1 MQTNIE
7 IYKGQIMNQTL
18 EDLKV
23 KLAEKQAENKARL
36 STMIEAKKIELEIN
50 KLDSEFFTK
59 QTLIQSDIDNLNTI
73 IKLIEEKQAKH
84 EKKLRR
90 TFGLG
95 EIPSLILTIATNVMY
110 AKMDDREELYIAS
123 KLNSVLVE
131 MLVESIGRP
140 AYFNA
145 KDLVVEPAIEYDI
158 EKARTSI
165 KLAYIAM
172 GLVSEPDLSK
182 LTEDNFSRRFKAAQ
196 LQAEELQAN
205 TLKYID
211 SDETVEYE

>member
-1 MQTNIE
+1 
-7 IYKGQIMNQTL
+7 MNQTL
-18 EDLKV
+18 EDLKI
-23 KLAEKQAENKARL
+23 KLAEKQQENKARL
-36 STMIEAKKIELEIN
+36 STMIEAKRIELEIN

-59 QTLIQSDIDNLNTI
+59 QTLIQTDIDNLNVIVT
-73 IKLIEEKQAKH
+73 LIEEKQAKH

-123 KLNSVLVE
+123 KLNTVLVE
-131 MLVESIGRP
+131 MLVESVGRT

-145 KDLVVEPAIEYDI
+145 KDLVVEEAIDYDI
-158 EKARTSI
+158 DKVRTSI

-172 GLVSEPDLSK
+172 GSVS
-182 LTEDNFSRRFKAAQ
+182 
-196 LQAEELQAN
+196 
-205 TLKYID
+205 
-211 SDETVEYE
+211 

>member
-1 MQTNIE
+1 
-7 IYKGQIMNQTL
+7 MNQTL
-18 EDLKV
+18 EQLKA
-23 KLAEKQAENKARL
+23 KLAEKQQENKVRL
-36 STMIEAKKIELEIN
+36 STLIEAKRIELEIN

-59 QTLIQSDIDNLNTI
+59 QTLIQTDIDNLNAIVT
-73 IKLIEEKQAKH
+73 LIEEKQAKH

-123 KLNSVLVE
+123 KLNTVLVE
-131 MLVESIGRP
+131 MLVESVGRT

-145 KDLVVEPAIEYDI
+145 KDLVVEEAIPYDI
-158 EKARTSI
+158 EKVRSSI

-211 SDETVEYE
+211 SDETVTYE

>member
-1 MQTNIE
+1 M
-7 IYKGQIMNQTL
+7 
-18 EDLKV
+18 
-23 KLAEKQAENKARL
+23 
-36 STMIEAKKIELEIN
+36 
-50 KLDSEFFTK
+50 
-59 QTLIQSDIDNLNTI
+59 IQSDIDNLNTI

-84 EKKLRR
+84 DKKLRR

-95 EIPSLILTIATNVMY
+95 EVPSLILTIATNVMY

-123 KLNSVLVE
+123 KLNTVLVE

-145 KDLVVEPAIEYDI
+145 KDLVVEEAIPYDVD
-158 EKARTSI
+158 KARASI

-182 LTEDNFSRRFKAAQ
+182 LTEENFERRFKSAQ

-211 SDETVEYE
+211 SDETVTYE

>member
-1 MQTNIE
+1 
-7 IYKGQIMNQTL
+7 MNQTL
-18 EDLKV
+18 EKLKAT
-23 KLAEKQAENKARL
+23 LAEKQKENKERL
-36 STMIEAKKIELEIN
+36 SNLIEAKKIESEIA
-50 KLDSEFFTK
+50 KLDSAFFTK
-59 QTLIQSDIDNLNTI
+59 QSLIQEDIDNLNAVIT
-73 IKLIEEKQAKH
+73 LIEEKQTKH

-90 TFGLG
+90 VFGLG

-145 KDLVVEPAIEYDI
+145 KELVVEEAIDYDI
-158 EKARTSI
+158 DKIRSSI
-165 KLAYIAM
+165 QLAYIAM

-182 LTEDNFSRRFKAAQ
+182 ITEDNFSRRFKVAQ

-211 SDETVEYE
+211 SDETVTYE